1 MHDYSELVGYIVK
14 SIVSH
19 PDDVRITMVE
29 GDRANRVEV
38 SLAEDD
44 VGKVIGR
51 GGRNIDA
58 IRAVVRAAALKN
70 HDRVVVEIV

>member
-1 MHDYSELVGYIVK
+1 MEDYTDLVRYIVTA
-14 SIVSH
+14 IVAK
-19 PDDVRITMVE
+19 PDAVKVAFVE
-29 GDRANRVEV
+29 GDRTDRVEV
-38 SLAEDD
+38 TLDPQD

-70 HDRVVVEIV
+70 RDRVTVEIV